1 MSPPGRSGIGMIGR
15 AGDDVDGRSTSVNLG
30 GPVEGTARTGNLHAA
45 AGLLPA
51 GLLGGDV
58 REVHGHFARAN
69 VHAADA
75 VGGEVDAGIL
85 NAAIRF
91 AVALLGVVLVRV
103 QRGGGAVRGGVDD
116 GVQDETGGHDVGE
129 GMDVGLRGIAHDL
142 DAKGDLLALRHVLAT
157 HDLLVQLGVVDP
169 QLGQV
174 IADLGA
180 LAALEGGDRP
190 IGDLAELARQ
200 SRLGAGEDAS
210 VGGVTRRNPR
220 QERVAA
226 VLVGAELLRGAVH
239 VLEGHGLAFADLRM
253 LVRAAAEGDLD
264 RGAVGAAIA
273 EAVVA
278 RAQRCH
284 GLCAVD
290 VLDARDGDQLEN
302 RPA

>member
-1 MSPPGRSGIGMIGR
+1 
-15 AGDDVDGRSTSVNLG
+15 
-30 GPVEGTARTGNLHAA
+30 
-45 AGLLPA
+45 
-51 GLLGGDV
+51 
-58 REVHGHFARAN
+58 
-69 VHAADA
+69 
-75 VGGEVDAGIL
+75 
-85 NAAIRF
+85 
-91 AVALLGVVLVRV
+91 
-103 QRGGGAVRGGVDD
+103 
-116 GVQDETGGHDVGE
+116 
-129 GMDVGLRGIAHDL
+129 MDVGLRGIAHDL

-278 RAQRCH
+278 RAQWCH